1 MALRLA
7 NVLLSL
13 QVLGKPQQFACI
25 VTPQR
30 RAARARCVLC
40 RLCCALRLKRCAILR
55 HSSSI
60 YFALEAHGFCFSVVA
75 TRATCTTASA
85 LIATAGALQS
95 GGAPRFIVC
104 VSMQA
109 FAHVDKDTYRTL
121 GNRARANIMHM
132 SSYPLRCLLVSAYA
146 RVLHC
151 AAHAIARAGC
161 TTSSLCNG
169 RVCQKKRTKNRLKSI
184 RKMVLILVF
193 NPAPQIVEVL
203 CNTTC
208 ATNHSNG
215 RPATAPSSACCSTP
229 TARNSLTSA
238 VREHIHVRD
247 LKALMQGTISE
258 WARAWRH
265 AEMQ

>member
-1 MALRLA
+1 MLGSYRWTCGGPRVGYQSGQRFVRSRIHVTAPLVNWFGWRACRILVVGFALALHLA
-7 NVLLSL
+7 NVLLGL

-25 VTPQR
+25 ATPQR
-30 RAARARCVLC
+30 RAARARCVLY

-121 GNRARANIMHM
+121 GNRAR
-132 SSYPLRCLLVSAYA
+132 
-146 RVLHC
+146 
-151 AAHAIARAGC
+151 
-161 TTSSLCNG
+161 
-169 RVCQKKRTKNRLKSI
+169 
-184 RKMVLILVF
+184 
-193 NPAPQIVEVL
+193 
-203 CNTTC
+203 
-208 ATNHSNG
+208 
-215 RPATAPSSACCSTP
+215 
-229 TARNSLTSA
+229 
-238 VREHIHVRD
+238 
-247 LKALMQGTISE
+247 
-258 WARAWRH
+258 
-265 AEMQ
+265 